1 MARGS
6 ALPTVARDLMILSRE
21 TMEVVWLRVDVA
33 GDAMVESRETME
45 VVSRWVDA
53 AGAVTAVAYRGV

>member
-1 MARGS
+1 
-6 ALPTVARDLMILSRE
+6 MILSRE